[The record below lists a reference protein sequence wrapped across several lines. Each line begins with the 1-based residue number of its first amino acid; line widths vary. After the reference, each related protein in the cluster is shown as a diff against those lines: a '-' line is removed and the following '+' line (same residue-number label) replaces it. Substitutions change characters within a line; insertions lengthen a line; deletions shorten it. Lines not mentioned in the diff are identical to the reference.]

1 MRTRSVL
8 LSVLTVLAP
17 TAGAIGVG
25 QTPAGAQ
32 VVSSAPHSAV
42 QHAAVQQSGARSA
55 HGESHALAGLVG
67 LVDKRLELAETVAA
81 AKWGTHGAID
91 DPPREQV
98 VLDAAV
104 AGSIKRGIDPGVSKV
119 VFRDQIE
126 ASKAVQYGLFS
137 HWSAVPED
145 APTTIPDLGAIRPVL
160 DQITEGLLDSLAATQ
175 HIRTAAV
182 CRAEVLALRTR
193 VEITRHFDASHRQAL
208 GRALRSVCR

>member
-17 TAGAIGVG
+17 TAGAIGAG
-25 QTPAGAQ
+25 QVPAGAQ
-32 VVSSAPHSAV
+32 VVSSAQHSSA
-42 QHAAVQQSGARSA
+42 QQATLPSA

-67 LVDKRLELAETVAA
+67 LVDKRLELADTVAA

-104 AGSIKRGIDPGVSKV
+104 AGSIKRGIDPEVSKV

-160 DQITEGLLDSLAATQ
+160 DQITEALLDSLAATQ

-182 CRAEVLALRTR
+182 CQPEVLALRTR